1 MPYDEQRDDVPES
14 ALVRLVDR
22 YFVWVVVMLAALDAV
37 GQAVDSLIQ
46 RRLMS
51 VLAWI
56 LIALS
61 MFVGTYL
68 LETVKSR
75 RRAS

>member
-1 MPYDEQRDDVPES
+1 MVNNEQRGHVSES

-37 GQAVDSLIQ
+37 GQAIDSLIQ
-46 RRLMS
+46 RRLLS
-51 VLAWI
+51 LLAWI